1 MLPQTYDIPDGYDKK
16 ATLEWIDSL
25 ITPENLTQVLNN
37 YDFQSYESKRV
48 EDDTDM
54 PNYHIFTFIPKSN
67 KLFYPIKLGIIFTE
81 LFQKTLV
88 TEPLDEDQIWEFDQK
103 SFDLKII
110 LKATD

>member
-25 ITPENLTQVLNN
+25 INSENLTLVLDN

-48 EDDTDM
+48 EEDTDM
-54 PNYHIFTFIPKSN
+54 PNYHIFTFTPKSD
-67 KLFYPIKLGIIFTE
+67 KLFYPTKLGTIFAE
-81 LFQKTLV
+81 LFRKTLV
-88 TEPLDEDQIWEFDQK
+88 TEPLDEDQFWEFDQK